1 MLKNIKN
8 YFKGIF
14 GEFKNISM
22 IQMVLTV
29 LAVSALLIS
38 NVITSKQV
46 LLPFNI
52 TMTGAVFIFPIT
64 YVLSDLF
71 SEVYGYKYSRFVC
84 YLSFA
89 MNLLMV
95 IVFSGV
101 IASPAPS
108 YWMNQEAFR
117 TVLGST
123 PRVLVA
129 SLLAFVIGGWADDA
143 VFAKMKAKYPK
154 SHKGFGMRAI
164 ISSVMGELVDSL
176 IFLPL
181 AFIGQM
187 PLATL
192 AVMTIMQVVIK
203 TAYEVLILPVTT
215 YVVKKVSKYE
225 MEVK

>member
-14 GEFKNISM
+14 SEFKNISM

-108 YWMNQEAFR
+108 YWMNQEAFQ

-154 SHKGFGMRAI
+154 SHKGFGIRAI

>member
-22 IQMVLTV
+22 MQMVLTV

-52 TMTGAVFIFPIT
+52 TMTGAVFIFPMT

-108 YWMNQEAFR
+108 YWMNQEAFQ

-143 VFAKMKAKYPK
+143 VFAKMKAKYPE

-192 AVMTIMQVVIK
+192 AVMTVMQVVIK

>member
-22 IQMVLTV
+22 MQMVLTV

-108 YWMNQEAFR
+108 YWMNQEAFQ

-187 PLATL
+187 PLTTL